1 MSFTV
6 DTATVFL
13 KQIVKTMASIGRWEK
28 CFVLPIVLAV
38 VKWHME
44 NQRMAKSSK
53 KVKMADEMV
62 QLDKRQ
68 KQAERTKY
76 CCLECGQEFRKKVRR
91 CGNCGSDNIV
101 KE

>member
-1 MSFTV
+1 MHP
-6 DTATVFL
+6 
-13 KQIVKTMASIGRWEK
+13 
-28 CFVLPIVLAV
+28 FVLVAV
-38 VKWHME
+38 SRHME

-53 KVKMADEMV
+53 KAKTADEMV

-68 KQAERTKY
+68 KQAERTMY